1 MTSSSVHP
9 DANLDDSR
17 LAGRS
22 SGSAQPDH
30 PLSGAMDAAL
40 DGRELL
46 GHAFYLRWQAGE
58 LAPDELAR
66 YAVNYRVFEAALPIV
81 LSAVVEQLRDE
92 GEVEAA
98 ATVGQNLHDELSR
111 PEPHLALFDRFA
123 AALDTPSA
131 PDPGPA
137 AQALVATYADLVS
150 EGPVAAVAGLAAYET
165 QAAAVATSKGEGLR
179 RWYGMDAAGTEFW
192 DVHAGM
198 EADHGDWALDALALL
213 GADPDD
219 VTEAA
224 RRGAD
229 AWWAFLDE
237 REAEAPVRA

>member
-1 MTSSSVHP
+1 MTSFSVHP
-9 DANLDDSR
+9 DPNPD
-17 LAGRS
+17 AGRTA
-22 SGSAQPDH
+22 GGDQPDH
-30 PLSGAMDAAL
+30 PLSGAMASAL
-40 DGRELL
+40 DGRDLL
-46 GHAFYLRWQAGE
+46 SHPFYLRWQAGE
-58 LAPDELAR
+58 LTADELAR

-81 LSAVVEQLRDE
+81 LTAVVEQLRDE

-123 AALDTPSA
+123 SSLDAPSA
-131 PDPGPA
+131 PEPGAA

-150 EGPVAAVAGLAAYET
+150 EGPLAAVAGLAAYET
-165 QAAAVATSKGEGLR
+165 QAGAIASSKGEGLR

-192 DVHAGM
+192 DVHAAM

-213 GADPDD
+213 GADPAD
-219 VTEAA
+219 VTDAA

-237 REAEAPVRA
+237 REAEAPVPA

>member
-1 MTSSSVHP
+1 MTSPRVHS
-9 DANLDDSR
+9 DANLDDS
-17 LAGRS
+17 
-22 SGSAQPDH
+22 GSARDSSAGSRPDH
-30 PLSGAMDAAL
+30 PLSGAMDSAL
-40 DGRELL
+40 DGRDLL
-46 GHAFYLRWQAGE
+46 VHPFYLRWQAGE
-58 LAPDELAR
+58 LTADELAR

-81 LSAVVEQLRDE
+81 LTAVVEQLRDE

-123 AALDTPSA
+123 ASLDAPSVTE
-131 PDPGPA
+131 PGPA

-150 EGPVAAVAGLAAYET
+150 EGPLAAVAGLAAYEM
-165 QAAAVATSKGEGLR
+165 QAAAIATTKGEGLR
-179 RWYGMDAAGTEFW
+179 RWYGMDTAGTEFW

-213 GADPDD
+213 GADPAD
-219 VTEAA
+219 VTDAA

-237 REAEAPVRA
+237 REAEAPVPA